1 MRILYCSI
9 LSLTSRWYLCA
20 CLYYVDDLWCGYV
33 LLHNT
38 SCAVHR
44 ANRKVAG
51 PSHSNCSLGTRIVS
65 IEAQYW
71 HSIEDADRKYWG
83 DPRGGHIMDGT
94 PPPTS
99 IILPS
104 LWGGF
109 FLSDNLCWTIGE
121 VIVIGR
127 KRDKQIW
134 MGLYGYTHPPRSL
147 GIRALNMAPLD
158 SRGGIPCS
166 NVGYSLG
173 GKCFMYVASLYNVYV
188 ADGIRRNMGGY

>member
-1 MRILYCSI
+1 MTTGPLCFGTFPWADDCTQMVLCGLGATFYRNTTFSTVFLVVHPSGFNLFRFRILSTFCMTCTSCGNCVMRILYCSI

-71 HSIEDADRKYWG
+71 HSIEDADRKY
-83 DPRGGHIMDGT
+83 
-94 PPPTS
+94 
-99 IILPS
+99 
-104 LWGGF
+104 
-109 FLSDNLCWTIGE
+109 
-121 VIVIGR
+121 
-127 KRDKQIW
+127 
-134 MGLYGYTHPPRSL
+134 
-147 GIRALNMAPLD
+147 
-158 SRGGIPCS
+158 
-166 NVGYSLG
+166 
-173 GKCFMYVASLYNVYV
+173 
-188 ADGIRRNMGGY
+188 